1 MSKCSASH
9 MQVMQIMCKSCAS
22 HVQVTCKSFKSFT
35 SHMQVMQIMCKSCAW
50 YVLVM
55 SKSCAN
61 HVQIMCKSFAS
72 LVQVDLRVMCKTFL
86 SFMSFFSSSWRL
98 KGFSVL
104 FILVNSWGF
113 DGREKKCHCHFERV
127 GLKRLQP
134 CR

>member
-9 MQVMQIMCKSCAS
+9 MQVMQVTCKSCKSCAS
-22 HVQVTCKSFKSFT
+22 HVLVMCKS
-35 SHMQVMQIMCKSCAW
+35 CKSCAW

-61 HVQIMCKSFAS
+61 HVKIICKSFAS
-72 LVQVDLRVMCKTFL
+72 LEQVDLRVMCKTFL
-86 SFMSFFSSSWRL
+86 SFMSFFSLSWRL
-98 KGFSVL
+98 KCFSVL
-104 FILVNSWGF
+104 FILENSWGF
-113 DGREKKCHCHFERV
+113 NGREKKCHCHFERV